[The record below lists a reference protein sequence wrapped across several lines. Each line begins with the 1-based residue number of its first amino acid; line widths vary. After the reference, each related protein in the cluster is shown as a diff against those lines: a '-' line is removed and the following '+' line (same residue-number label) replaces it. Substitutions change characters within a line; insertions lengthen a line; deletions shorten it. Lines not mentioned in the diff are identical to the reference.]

1 MSPFTKRVS
10 ILLGMVAGAGLA
22 AAAAG
27 IAWFGAVH
35 TGTTAFCVSC
45 HSMQTPYA
53 EYRKSAHFSNKSG
66 VRVGCADCHVPRAPL
81 AFVTAKLAAAKDVWA
96 ELTGV
101 LDTPQ
106 KFAAAKLAMAQR
118 VWDAMAATDSR
129 ECRACHAY
137 DAMTVDAQRKDAKA
151 QHPRAISKGETCIAC
166 HKGLVHTYP
175 DMGPITELAKAAL
188 DRMVGSIPAGSTVVR
203 TLEIKPVFTAA
214 DGETTAARVLPGA
227 PLALVGIEGPM
238 ARVRIAGW
246 RQEGAE
252 RVIYAAAGK
261 RILVAS
267 LVPAMLD
274 RLDTTGEAVTLPD
287 TGQTWSPAS
296 LEAWLPVADVTADS
310 DALWGYASTL
320 YAVNCAMCHAAPH
333 VDEFSANEW
342 LGQFRSMV
350 EQANLGREDRA
361 LVQTWLQLHGRD
373 ADGAPGH

>member
-1 MSPFTKRVS
+1 MPLKSKRAAVA
-10 ILLGMVAGAGLA
+10 LGLVVGMALA
-22 AAAAG
+22 AAAGG

-53 EYRKSAHFSNKSG
+53 EYRKSAHFANKSG
-66 VRVGCADCHVPRAPL
+66 VRAGCADCHVPRAPL
-81 AFVTAKLAAAKDVWA
+81 AFVVAKLAAAKDVWG

-106 KFAAAKLAMAQR
+106 KFAANKLAMAQR
-118 VWDAMAATDSR
+118 VWAIMEASDSR

-137 DAMTVDAQRKDAKA
+137 DAMMVDAQRKDAKA
-151 QHPRAISKGETCIAC
+151 QHPRAITRGETCIAC
-166 HKGLVHTYP
+166 HKGLVHAYP
-175 DMGPITELAKAAL
+175 DMGPITERARAAL
-188 DRMVGSIPAGSTVVR
+188 DRMVGIIPAGSTVVR

-214 DGETTAARVLPGA
+214 DGETTAGRVLPGA
-227 PLALVGIEGPM
+227 PLTLLGVDGQM
-238 ARVRIAGW
+238 ARVRLAGW

-261 RILVAS
+261 RILVVS
-267 LVPAMLD
+267 LAPAMVD
-274 RLDTTGEAVTLPD
+274 SVDTTGDPVTLTD

-296 LEAWLPVADVTADS
+296 LEAWLPVADVTADT
-310 DALWGYASTL
+310 DALWAYASTL

-333 VDEFSANEW
+333 VNEFSANEW

-373 ADGAPGH
+373 ADAAPAH

>member
-1 MSPFTKRVS
+1 MPLDSKRASVA
-10 ILLGMVAGAGLA
+10 LGLVAGLA
-22 AAAAG
+22 LAAVAG
-27 IAWFGAVH
+27 GVVWFGAVH

-53 EYRKSAHFSNKSG
+53 EYKKSAHFTNKSG
-66 VRVGCADCHVPRAPL
+66 VRAGCADCHVPRPPL
-81 AFVTAKLAAAKDVWA
+81 AFVTAKLAAAKDVWG

-118 VWDAMAATDSR
+118 VWAGMEASDSR

-151 QHPRAISKGETCIAC
+151 QHPRAITRGETCIAC

-175 DMGPITELAKAAL
+175 DMGPITERAKAAL
-188 DRMVGSIPAGSTVVR
+188 DRMVGTIPAGSTVVR

-214 DGETTAARVLPGA
+214 DGETTAGRVLPGA
-227 PLALVGIEGPM
+227 PLTLLGVDGQM
-238 ARVRIAGW
+238 AHVRLAGW

-261 RILVAS
+261 RILVVS
-267 LVPAMLD
+267 LATAMVD
-274 RLDTTGEAVTLPD
+274 GVDTTGDPVTLAE

-296 LEAWLPVADVTADS
+296 LEAWLPVADVTADT
-310 DALWGYASTL
+310 DALWAYASTL

-333 VDEFSANEW
+333 VNEFSANEW

-373 ADGAPGH
+373 ADAAPAH